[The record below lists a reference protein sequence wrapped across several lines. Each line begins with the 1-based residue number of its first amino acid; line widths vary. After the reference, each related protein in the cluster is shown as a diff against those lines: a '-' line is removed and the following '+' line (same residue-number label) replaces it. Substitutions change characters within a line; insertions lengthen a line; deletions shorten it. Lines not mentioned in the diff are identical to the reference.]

1 MDGPQKVEGPLC
13 FPLQGGPYI
22 RFGSKADICNAK
34 SHVRF
39 GPNSDRESGLWQK
52 VRSAFTSKRCVIAYR
67 FKILNASAA
76 DGRHSGRLCF
86 SFRRYRPRRA
96 RTPDPPWWKHRL
108 KFFTAIPLQRVPS
121 LLTTVHRFLLR
132 LPFWHWVISRENL
145 HRRL

>member
-1 MDGPQKVEGPLC
+1 MQKAMSALAP
-13 FPLQGGPYI
+13 I
-22 RFGSKADICNAK
+22 ATAKADSGK
-34 SHVRF
+34 R
-39 GPNSDRESGLWQK
+39 SGLLH
-52 VRSAFTSKRCVIAYR
+52 FKRCVIAYR

-121 LLTTVHRFLLR
+121 LLTTMHRFLLR